1 MTLQFDTNVTQCF
14 AYGQVTMA
22 IIKKAIIKKVL
33 SLLMSILLVEGLSHE
48 IFGNPCLK
56 HVFLSQK

>member
-33 SLLMSILLVEGLSHE
+33 SLLMSILLVKGLSHE
-48 IFGNPCLK
+48 IFGNPCLN
-56 HVFLSQK
+56 HVFLAQE